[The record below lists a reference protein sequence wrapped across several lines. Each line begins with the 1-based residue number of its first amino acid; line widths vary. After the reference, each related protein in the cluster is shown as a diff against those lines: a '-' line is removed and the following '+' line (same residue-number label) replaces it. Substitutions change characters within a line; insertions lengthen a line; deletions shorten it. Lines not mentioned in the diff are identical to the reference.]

1 MKTSSFKRFSHVI
14 QQIHTL
20 KSHLYPEKALEQ
32 KEPIPSDP
40 YRHFS
45 KITSELKNLK
55 KQIIGKR
62 IRETQNLIAQNKSRL
77 QFSTF
82 ELMEH
87 DFKEN
92 THSNILQY
100 LFDYGMNGSIGS
112 ELLTRFIKQIDIENV
127 DNFVRLI
134 KKKNYTVERE
144 VSANSGRMDIFIC
157 DTENKFV
164 IVVENKIYASVGIR
178 EGLDDNNK
186 PDNQLKVYERYIEKN
201 YKNYKKLYV
210 LLSHTL
216 IMENHKPF
224 IFIDYS
230 RLYSALQSYST
241 NDVIVKQYEILLHS
255 LINDINDKRKI
266 IIEMNSLDSIHS
278 IGLNTLEQ
286 IKRVLYERN

>member
-1 MKTSSFKRFSHVI
+1 MKTSSFKKFSRVI

-20 KSHLYPEKALEQ
+20 KRRLYPEKTLEQ
-32 KEPIPSDP
+32 QEPIPSNP

-45 KITSELKNLK
+45 KITSELKSLK
-55 KQIIGKR
+55 KQVIGKR
-62 IRETQNLIAQNKSRL
+62 IRETQNLIAKNRSRF
-77 QFSTF
+77 QISTF

-87 DFKEN
+87 NFREN

-112 ELLTRFIKQIDIENV
+112 ELLVRFIKQMDAENG
-127 DNFVRLI
+127 DDFVRLI
-134 KKKNYTVERE
+134 KKKKYTVERE

-164 IVVENKIYASVGIR
+164 IVIENKIYAGVGER
-178 EGLDDNNK
+178 ESIEDNDT
-186 PDNQLKVYERYIEKN
+186 PDNQLKVYERYVEKN
-201 YKNYKKLYV
+201 YKSYKKLYV
-210 LLSHTL
+210 LLSHTF
-216 IMENHKPF
+216 IEENHKPF

-230 RLYSALQSYST
+230 RLYSAMQSYPT

-255 LINDINDKRKI
+255 LINDLSDKRDI
-266 IIEMNSLDSIHS
+266 IIEMNSLGSIHNVR
-278 IGLNTLEQ
+278 LNTLEQ